1 MISPYL
7 SSRIL
12 PCYILILLLVLFVF
26 GHEACSRLL
35 PRPVGQSSQITRK
48 TWAGNEQRSTKI
60 RLGNSQVLGTEKQQ
74 NNLVNYR
81 RFCHDRIAINQNFIR
96 ISLSKAAKVALPK
109 YFEKCSLTCIVIFNE
124 GLKMAVK
131 TRKKKYIFG
140 TMHICLLKITSD
152 SIQKNKLRTKML

>member
-12 PCYILILLLVLFVF
+12 PCYILILLSVLFVF

-96 ISLSKAAKVALPK
+96 ISLSKAA
-109 YFEKCSLTCIVIFNE
+109 SCISEIFW
-124 GLKMAVK
+124 KMQLNMYCHIQWG
-131 TRKKKYIFG
+131 TRNGCENLKKKIHLWNYAYLS
-140 TMHICLLKITSD
+140 T
-152 SIQKNKLRTKML
+152 KNHFRFD